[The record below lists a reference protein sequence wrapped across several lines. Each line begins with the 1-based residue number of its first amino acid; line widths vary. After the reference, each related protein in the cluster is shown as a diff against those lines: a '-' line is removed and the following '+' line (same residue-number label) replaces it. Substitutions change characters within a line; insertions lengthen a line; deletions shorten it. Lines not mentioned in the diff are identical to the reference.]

1 MKTLFPSFQQAG
13 IWLAKPVRLLLPATL
28 LFGATQQAY
37 AQFPRNETFKNASAP
52 NFTISGAARLTGTGQ
67 TGNDAVGQGYLR
79 LTSAATDQAGSIID
93 NVGFDAPDG
102 FTISFEFFAYG
113 GSGADGFSVFLVDE
127 AGQPASGFR
136 IGASGGSLGY
146 AQKTNAPASPGVSR
160 GYIGIGIDEFGNFAN
175 PTEGRNGGP
184 GFTPDAIS
192 IRGAGD
198 GSSTT
203 DYPYLTG
210 TALNQLGFSLD
221 VPTTRAQSGS
231 ADYRRAF
238 IDVVPT
244 GSGST
249 RTYRITVRIQHGS
262 VVTTTVDNVTVSTP
276 PDRLRLGFSGS
287 TGSLTNVHE
296 IRNLNIVQAP
306 FANDD
311 LAATRYDQPI
321 TINAISNDIFPGTG
335 FQPNSLDLDF
345 GAPGIQSTFTV
356 SGKGTFTV
364 DPAGQV
370 TFQPT
375 GNFAGTITI
384 PYTVNDILNRTTS
397 TSSPGNITVVVQ
409 GADVATSI
417 TGPTTANP
425 GSRITYNVNTTNLGS
440 ITAQNVTATLQLAPR
455 LPAGSVTPSSGSY
468 DATTGLVT
476 FAPVASLASGD
487 PPIANSVTLIVPAN
501 GTITGTAV
509 SGNSIPDPV
518 SANNTAAITTTI
530 SGIANVST
538 VCATPGKD
546 GPLTVT
552 GTNQILNTY
561 YAGNQTVT
569 AGSSTISV
577 NTTTRGATN
586 TLAPGDVVLIMQMQG
601 ADLNTA
607 NSNAY
612 GDGVT
617 GGEAS
622 GNLTT
627 NFTAG
632 NYEYAT
638 VESIATSGSNLTIT
652 LNKGLAYGYETV
664 DYANI
669 SGTQTG
675 QRRFQVVR
683 VPQYATLT
691 FTAASTV
698 TGPAWDGS
706 TGGVLVLD
714 VAGKTIFNGSGSS
727 LSMTAK
733 GFRGGGAKGYDGTTT
748 ASAFR
753 NIAATTRT
761 GAHGSKGEGTA
772 GTPRYVYEGGTTIV
786 NTGNEG
792 YVNGSTAQGAPGN
805 AGGGATSLTPTSNNG
820 NAGGAGGANAG
831 KGGIGGWGAGS
842 GNNNTGSG
850 AQASGGASFD
860 GTSARL
866 VMGGGGGAGSTNATI
881 VSGTEY
887 FSSGGIGG
895 GIIFLRTGSVT
906 GTASIE
912 ANGGNAPGAGTLPEG
927 GGGGGAGGTVVLL
940 ATPPSGIAAGLD
952 GLTVRAQ
959 GGRGGDAQTNTNS
972 SVGPG
977 GGGGG
982 GFIFANS
989 ALASSSIAA
998 GARGGTNTNSRAFG
1012 AAAGNA
1018 GSSSTTT
1025 SASIPNTI
1033 AGAGNCLPM
1042 LTVALR
1048 TETPRRNRVGAPGS
1062 AVYPAMYTLTVS
1074 NTGGIATDLTLFTS
1088 LTDNIF
1094 SFDNTFTPEVTL
1106 TLADNTSSTPTDFTV
1121 SSGGSTPSFNLATL
1135 PAGASASITFRA
1147 TIAATA
1153 NDNFAYQA
1161 SAGVSYTNPLRA
1173 LASSTIQPGGNYY
1186 SDDTSYGAAGGSN
1199 YTGTNPSNTAEDVMI
1214 ARPLPVELKHFE
1226 VAAKGLNAELMWA
1239 TASELQNDRFE
1250 VERSLDGRSFEQI
1263 GTVQGQGTT
1272 TRETAY
1278 RYTDGNAARVSL
1290 RPIYYRLRQVD
1301 RDGSSSYSP
1310 VRMVRFTQGA
1320 KAAIALYPNPHSGS
1334 ATLDL
1339 TSLPVADYRVE
1350 ILDLA
1355 GRQLGKFE
1363 LKGGLQHPLDL
1374 HSLPLGSYIIRVQS
1388 AETIITLPMI
1398 RN

>member
-1 MKTLFPSFQQAG
+1 MKTPFLSFQQAG
-13 IWLAKPVRLLLPATL
+13 IWLTNPIRLLLPVAL

-37 AQFPRNETFKNASAP
+37 AQFPRNETFKSASAP
-52 NFTISGAARLTGTGQ
+52 NFTISGTARLTGTGQ
-67 TGNDAVGQGYLR
+67 TGADAVGQGYLR

-146 AQKTNAPASPGVSR
+146 AQKTNAPAAPGVSR

-198 GSSTT
+198 GSSAT

-249 RTYRITVRIQHGS
+249 RTYRITVRVQHGS

-311 LAATRYDQPI
+311 LAVTRYDQPV
-321 TINAISNDIFPGTG
+321 TLNAVSNDIFPGTG

-356 SGKGTFTV
+356 PGKGTFTV

-375 GNFAGTITI
+375 GNFAGTVTI
-384 PYTVNDILNRTTS
+384 PYTVNDVLSQTTS
-397 TSSPGNITVVVQ
+397 TSSPANITVIVQ
-409 GADVATSI
+409 GADIATSV

-425 GSRITYNVNTTNLGS
+425 GSRITYNVSTSNLGS
-440 ITAQNVTATLQLAPR
+440 VTAQNVTATLQLAPR

-468 DATTGLVT
+468 DASSGLVT

-487 PPIANSVTLIVPAN
+487 LPIANSVSIVVPAS

-518 SANNTAAITTTI
+518 TANNTATITTTVN
-530 SGIANVST
+530 GIANVST
-538 VCATPGKD
+538 ACATPGKD
-546 GPLTVT
+546 GPLTVS
-552 GTNQILNTY
+552 GTNRILNTY
-561 YAGNQTVT
+561 YAGNQTVA
-569 AGSSTISV
+569 AGNNTIRVS
-577 NTTTRGATN
+577 TTTRGATT
-586 TLAPGDVVLIMQMQG
+586 TLAAGDIVLIMQMQG
-601 ADLNTA
+601 ADLNTI
-607 NSNAY
+607 NSDAY
-612 GDGVT
+612 GDGVA

-632 NYEYAT
+632 RYEYAT
-638 VESIATSGSNLTIT
+638 VAGTATSGSNLTIT
-652 LNKGLAYGYETV
+652 LNKELAYGYENV
-664 DYANI
+664 DYTSI

-675 QRRFQVVR
+675 QRRFQVIR

-691 FTAASTV
+691 FAAGSTV

-733 GFRGGGAKGYDGTTT
+733 GFRGGGAKGYDGMTG

-753 NIAATTRT
+753 NAAATTRT

-772 GTPRYVYEGGTTIV
+772 GTPRYVYEGGTVIV
-786 NTGNEG
+786 NTGTEG
-792 YVNGSTAQGAPGN
+792 YLNGSTAQGAPGN
-805 AGGGATSLTPTSNNG
+805 AGGGSTSSTPSNNNG
-820 NAGGAGGANAG
+820 NAGGGGGSNAG
-831 KGGIGGWGAGS
+831 KGGIGGWGASTGTET
-842 GNNNTGSG
+842 TGSG
-850 AQASGGASFD
+850 ARASGGIVFS
-860 GTSARL
+860 GSSERL
-866 VMGGGGGAGSTNATI
+866 IMGGGGGAGATNAT
-881 VSGTEY
+881 SANEY
-887 FSSGGIGG
+887 LSSGGTGG
-895 GIIFLRTGSVT
+895 GIILLRTGSVT
-906 GTASIE
+906 GTATIE
-912 ANGGNAPGAGTLPEG
+912 ASGSAAPSAGALPEG
-927 GGGGGAGGTVVLL
+927 GGGGGAGGTVLL
-940 ATPPSGIAAGLD
+940 MASPPSGVASGLS
-952 GLTVRAQ
+952 GLSVRAD
-959 GGRGGDAQTNTNS
+959 GGRGGDARTNATA

-982 GFIFANS
+982 GFIYASS
-989 ALASSSIAA
+989 ALALASVTA
-998 GARGGTNTNSRAFG
+998 GARGGTNTDSRAFG
-1012 AAAGNA
+1012 AAAGNT

-1025 SASIPNTI
+1025 STATANTI
-1033 AGAGNCLPM
+1033 AGAGSCLPM

-1048 TETPRRNRVGAPGS
+1048 TETPSRTRVGAPGS

-1074 NTGGIATDLTLFTS
+1074 NTGGVANNLTMLTS
-1088 LTDNIF
+1088 LTNNIF
-1094 SFDNTFTPEVTL
+1094 SFDNTFTPEVML
-1106 TLADNTSSTPTDFTV
+1106 TLADNTSSTPTDFAV
-1121 SSGGSTPSFNLATL
+1121 SSGGSTPAFSLDAL
-1135 PAGASASITFRA
+1135 PAGASVSITFRA

-1153 NDNFAYQA
+1153 NDNVAYQA
-1161 SAGVSYTNPLRA
+1161 SAAVSYTNPLRVA
-1173 LASSTIQPGGNYY
+1173 ASSTIQPGGNYY
-1186 SDDTSYGAAGGSN
+1186 SDDTSYGAAAGSN
-1199 YTGTNPSNTAEDVMI
+1199 YTGTSPGNTYEDVMI
-1214 ARPLPVELKHFE
+1214 ARPLPVELKRFE
-1226 VAAKGLNAELMWA
+1226 VAAKGLNAELTWA

-1272 TRETAY
+1272 ARETAY
-1278 RYTDGNAARVSL
+1278 RYTDGNAAHVSL
-1290 RPIYYRLRQVD
+1290 KPIYYRLRQVD

-1310 VRMVRFTQGA
+1310 VRMVRFTQGV
-1320 KAAIALYPNPHSGS
+1320 KAAIALYPNPHTGS

-1339 TSLPVADYRVE
+1339 TALTTTDYSVAV
-1350 ILDLA
+1350 LDLA
-1355 GRQLGKFE
+1355 GRQITHFA

-1388 AETIITLPMI
+1388 AETVITLPI
-1398 RN
+1398 VRN

>member
-1 MKTLFPSFQQAG
+1 MKTILPSLRQAG
-13 IWLAKPVRLLLPATL
+13 IRLIKPVRLLLPATL

-146 AQKTNAPASPGVSR
+146 AQKTNAPAAPGVSR

-198 GSSTT
+198 GSSAT

-221 VPTTRAQSGS
+221 VPTARAQSGS

-249 RTYRITVRIQHGS
+249 RTYRITVRVQHGS

-311 LAATRYDQPI
+311 LAATRYDQPV
-321 TINAISNDIFPGTG
+321 TLNAISNDIFPGTG

-345 GAPGIQSTFTV
+345 GTPGIQNTLTV
-356 SGKGTFTV
+356 PGKGTFTV
-364 DPAGQV
+364 DPMGQV

-375 GNFAGTITI
+375 GNFAGTVTI
-384 PYTVNDILNRTTS
+384 PYTVNDILNQTTS
-397 TSSPGNITVVVQ
+397 TSSPANITIIVQ

-417 TGPTTANP
+417 TGPATANP
-425 GSRITYNVNTTNLGS
+425 GARITYNLSTTNLGS
-440 ITAQNVTATLQLAPR
+440 VTAQNVTATLQLAPR

-468 DATTGLVT
+468 DAATGLVT
-476 FAPVASLASGD
+476 FAPVASLASGA
-487 PPIANSVTLIVPAN
+487 PPIANSVSIVVPAS

-518 SANNTAAITTTI
+518 TANNTATITTTV

-538 VCATPGKD
+538 ACATPGKD
-546 GPLTVT
+546 GPFTVS

-561 YAGNQTVT
+561 YAGNQTVAAGNNTIRVST
-569 AGSSTISV
+569 A
-577 NTTTRGATN
+577 TRGATN
-586 TLAPGDVVLIMQMQG
+586 ALAVGDVVLIMQMQG
-601 ADLNTA
+601 ADLNTT
-607 NSNAY
+607 NSDAY
-612 GDGVT
+612 GDGVA

-632 NYEYAT
+632 HYEYAS
-638 VESIATSGSNLTIT
+638 VKSITTSGGNLTIT

-675 QRRFQVVR
+675 QRRFQVIR

-691 FTAASTV
+691 FAAGSTV

-733 GFRGGGAKGYDGTTT
+733 GFRGGGAKGYDGMTA

-753 NIAATTRT
+753 NVAATTRA

-786 NTGNEG
+786 NTGSEG

-805 AGGGATSLTPTSNNG
+805 AGGGSTSSTPTNNNG
-820 NAGGAGGANAG
+820 NAGGGGGSNAG
-831 KGGIGGWGAGS
+831 KGGIGGWGASTGTET
-842 GNNNTGSG
+842 TGSG
-850 AQASGGASFD
+850 ARASGGVVFS
-860 GTSARL
+860 GSSERL
-866 VMGGGGGAGSTNATI
+866 IMGGGGGAGSTNAT
-881 VSGTEY
+881 SANEY
-887 FSSGGIGG
+887 LSSGGTGG
-895 GIIFLRTGSVT
+895 GIILLRTGSVT
-906 GTASIE
+906 GTATVE
-912 ANGGNAPGAGTLPEG
+912 ASGGAAPSAGALPEG
-927 GGGGGAGGTVVLL
+927 GGGGGAGGTVLL
-940 ATPPSGIAAGLD
+940 MASPPSGVASGLN
-952 GLTVRAQ
+952 GLTVRAD
-959 GGRGGDAQTNTNS
+959 GGRGGDARTNATA

-982 GFIFANS
+982 GFIYASS
-989 ALASSSIAA
+989 ALASASTAA
-998 GARGGTNTNSRAFG
+998 GARGGTNTDSRAFG
-1012 AAAGNA
+1012 AAAGNT

-1025 SASIPNTI
+1025 STATANTI
-1033 AGAGNCLPM
+1033 AGAGGCLPM

-1048 TETPRRNRVGAPGS
+1048 TETPNRNRVGAPGS
-1062 AVYPAMYTLTVS
+1062 AVYPAMYTLTIS
-1074 NTGGIATDLTLFTS
+1074 NTGGVADDLNIFAS
-1088 LTDNIF
+1088 LANNVF
-1094 SFDNTFTPEVTL
+1094 SFDDSFTPEVTL
-1106 TLADNTSSTPTDFTV
+1106 ILADNTSSTPIDFAV
-1121 SSGGSTPSFNLATL
+1121 SSGGSTPSFSLGAL
-1135 PAGASASITFRA
+1135 PAGASVSIVFRA

-1153 NDNFAYQA
+1153 NDNVAYQA
-1161 SAGVSYTNPLRA
+1161 SAGVSYTNPLRITA
-1173 LASSTIQPGGNYY
+1173 GSTIQPGGNYY
-1186 SDDTSYGAAGGSN
+1186 SNDANYGAAGGSN
-1199 YTGTNPSNTAEDVMI
+1199 YTGTNPGNTYEDVMI
-1214 ARPLPVELKHFE
+1214 ARPLPVELKSFE
-1226 VAAKGLNAELMWA
+1226 AAAVNQNTVLNWV
-1239 TASELQNDRFE
+1239 TASELQNDHFD

-1263 GTVQGQGTT
+1263 GAVQGQGTT
-1272 TRETAY
+1272 TRETTY
-1278 RYTDGNAARVSL
+1278 RYIDQGAARLSL
-1290 RPIYYRLRQVD
+1290 KPIYYRLRQVD
-1301 RDGSSSYSP
+1301 RDGTSSYSP
-1310 VRMVRFTQGA
+1310 VRMVRFVRDA
-1320 KAAIALYPNPHSGS
+1320 KAAIALYPNPHTGS

-1339 TSLPVADYRVE
+1339 TGLPVADYHVE
-1350 ILDLA
+1350 VLDLA

-1363 LKGGLQHPLDL
+1363 LKGGLQHPLEL
-1374 HSLPLGSYIIRVQS
+1374 HTLPLGSYLLRVRG
-1388 AETIITLPMI
+1388 AETVITLPMI